1 MPRRRGNVQNP
12 RLWTTSSV
20 RTQMP
25 FGRRIHLAS
34 CFEDFVFIVRCCFVV
49 VVVVVVH
56 TQRERK
62 NRQHI
67 REIQN
72 ACTNTHTD
80 RQRVMKR
87 VNKKARF
94 MLPSKNNKSAR
105 TFQYLVCATKA
116 TSCNFERNSMAE
128 VSEDNGVLFS
138 SSCSSSSSPNDA
150 RGGFR

>member
-56 TQRERK
+56 TERK
-62 NRQHI
+62 RVHRQHI

-72 ACTNTHTD
+72 AYTNTQTD
-80 RQRVMKR
+80 RQRVIKR
-87 VNKKARF
+87 VNKKSRF
-94 MLPSKNNKSAR
+94 MLPSKNK

-128 VSEDNGVLFS
+128 FSEDNGVLFS
-138 SSCSSSSSPNDA
+138 SPCSSSSSSPNDA